1 MYKGVDFLSVSNFI
15 MVVLGALVAFGLCV
29 WYYLAL
35 TRSNDEEERIVKRD
49 LTYDV
54 EPAYKLNSSE
64 EQEKNENK

>member
-1 MYKGVDFLSVSNFI
+1 MSVSNLI
-15 MVVLGALVAFGLCV
+15 MIGLGALVAFGLCV

-54 EPAYKLNSSE
+54 EPAYTLNSGKD
-64 EQEKNENK
+64 QENNENKQ